1 MDSSTS
7 KMNPDP
13 IMTRKEY
20 LVEQKEGKGRGLI
33 GVFPA
38 QYPKEILWAL
48 NVLPAEIWDPPL
60 KISACHA
67 HLPSNTCSIVKH
79 GLELVLQGQ
88 GEILDGY
95 LFPHTC
101 DALQNVASL
110 ISHLLSSDKPSYFLY
125 HPREP
130 RRPSS
135 RTYYLAQLKSL
146 VAALEGQFGTLRLDE
161 LQARVEQGRQIA
173 KLIRDLYDL
182 RATGELHANNV
193 EFYRMIRRG
202 EYLFPDDYILELED
216 FLTERRGG
224 GGPKRPTII
233 LSGILPN
240 PAGILDLLDERKI
253 HVSHDDFIN
262 GSRRL
267 LTAEPSQDLKDPFE
281 QLTDTYFGL
290 PPCSTKA
297 ASAAS
302 RRDYLLRLAQATDAQ
317 GVIFYILKYC
327 ENEWFDVPVL
337 LTELQQRGLPCLV
350 LESEISQ
357 QFPAQLS
364 TRVEAFIESV
374 GIQ

>member
-1 MDSSTS
+1 
-7 KMNPDP
+7 
-13 IMTRKEY
+13 MTRKEY
-20 LVEQKEGKGRGLI
+20 LIEQKERKGRGLV

-38 QYPKEILWAL
+38 QYPKELLWAL

-60 KISACHA
+60 KLSSSLA
-67 HLPSNTCSIVKH
+67 HLPPNTCSIVKH

-135 RTYYLAQLKSL
+135 RSYYLAQLKSL
-146 VAALEGQFGTLRLDE
+146 VAAMEGQFGALKLDE
-161 LQARVEQGRQIA
+161 LQKRVEQGRHIT
-173 KLIRDLYDL
+173 KLIRDLYEL
-182 RATGELHANNV
+182 RARGELHANNV

-224 GGPKRPTII
+224 RGPKRPTII
-233 LSGILPN
+233 LSGVVPN
-240 PAGILDLLDERKI
+240 PAGILELLDERGI
-253 HVSHDDFIN
+253 RISHDDFIN

-267 LTAEPSQDLKDPFE
+267 LMADPPPDLNDPFE
-281 QLTDTYFGL
+281 QLTAKYFSL

-297 ASAAS
+297 APIAS
-302 RRDYLLRLAQATDAQ
+302 RRDYLVRLARDTDAQ
-317 GVIFYILKYC
+317 GIIFYVLKYC

-337 LTELQQRGLPCLV
+337 VKELQKRGLPCLI

-357 QFPAQLS
+357 QFAAQLG
-364 TRVEAFIESV
+364 TRVEAFIESI
-374 GIQ
+374 GLQ